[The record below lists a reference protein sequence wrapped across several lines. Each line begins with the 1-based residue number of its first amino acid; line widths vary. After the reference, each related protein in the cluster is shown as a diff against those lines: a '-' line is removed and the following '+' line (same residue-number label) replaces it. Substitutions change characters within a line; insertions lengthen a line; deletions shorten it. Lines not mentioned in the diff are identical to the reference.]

1 MTLTASGVIF
11 GGTVSGATGNR
22 NLTVVGTT
30 AINGGSVNTGNANQ
44 SYSAAVTL
52 GADTTLTASGVT
64 FGGAVS
70 GMTGNRSLTVVG
82 TTAINGGSVNTGT
95 ANQSYSSTVSMTGNT
110 TLTAGTVTLND
121 AVSGSG
127 ALSVV
132 GATIINGRTVNTT
145 GVQSYSGAVTLGN
158 DTVLSTGGT
167 AGVNLASA
175 VDSASN
181 AAAFALTVNSAG
193 GTTFGG
199 ALGATYP
206 LRAVTTDASGTLAIN
221 GGSVKT
227 TGPQTYNEPVR
238 IGANTRLQGVNVAF
252 MSSVDDVVGGT
263 YGLTI
268 NDSGTTVLGGIV
280 GGMTP
285 LSELTTNAGGTTQ
298 INGGAITT
306 SGIQSYADAITL
318 GGSTTLRAST
328 VNFVSMAGALA
339 ATHLNLL
346 TQVAESLGNV
356 SVTGDLHV
364 TTGMGGVTGGVSQVA
379 GSALNVTGASTFT
392 ADTKAKQVAS
402 LSSATNSFGGLVT
415 LDQSNNGSWANVTVA
430 TQSALAVG
438 PLQSAGAVN
447 LQANGA
453 ITTSSISSSGD
464 VTVSSNGS
472 PVTMGATLSS
482 GNVSIA
488 TLGGNVTQTGPLNI
502 TGTTDINAQSANG
515 LVTGNISL
523 PNPSNTFAGALSLV
537 GYSTTV
543 ATSSDLVLGTVQN
556 TGSMSLTS
564 GGSINVGSAFITQGD
579 LTLQSQNSLQLG
591 SAQVGGNVNLTSNAG
606 NITLGT
612 STITG
617 NLSAQTS
624 GGDIVQ
630 TGGALNVSGTSTFNA
645 GAGQV
650 DVNNPLNQFG
660 ASVTL
665 TAADAQLSAS
675 SDVTLAASSV
685 AGSLTV
691 QSTAG
696 AIKQSGVLK
705 VSGPASFVA
714 PNGAVTLDNVA
725 NTFTQ
730 TLALNSK
737 NATVV
742 SAQGINLTN
751 SNVQGN
757 LAITA
762 AQGNITQSGPLT
774 VTGTS
779 SLSAPAGNIALANA
793 DNSFAKAVT
802 VQSSGSL
809 SLTSSGPL
817 TLGTATVGGISD
829 ITSTG
834 KLNLG
839 TGTFSGKLK
848 ATSGGFDIVQSGPIK
863 FGSDANF
870 DAGSAKIDL
879 FEPKNSWMGSL
890 LFKGGIVMINHPI
903 LINAISAGILN
914 VSTQATIQT
923 AQTTRTAAAS
933 ASMSKSESNQASN
946 APTSAVSVSG
956 GSAISI
962 SVERPAAANQSG
974 LITVALAS
982 DVAAPG
988 RSFSFTLEASAV
1000 SNATVA
1006 NEVSVMQMDG
1016 KPLPDWIRYEST
1028 TRTFTANLVPAGAF
1042 PLQIRLSVGGAESVV
1057 VIQEQPPSIGN

>member
-1 MTLTASGVIF
+1 
-11 GGTVSGATGNR
+11 
-22 NLTVVGTT
+22 
-30 AINGGSVNTGNANQ
+30 
-44 SYSAAVTL
+44 
-52 GADTTLTASGVT
+52 
-64 FGGAVS
+64 
-70 GMTGNRSLTVVG
+70 
-82 TTAINGGSVNTGT
+82 
-95 ANQSYSSTVSMTGNT
+95 
-110 TLTAGTVTLND
+110 
-121 AVSGSG
+121 
-127 ALSVV
+127 
-132 GATIINGRTVNTT
+132 
-145 GVQSYSGAVTLGN
+145 
-158 DTVLSTGGT
+158 
-167 AGVNLASA
+167 
-175 VDSASN
+175 
-181 AAAFALTVNSAG
+181 
-193 GTTFGG
+193 
-199 ALGATYP
+199 
-206 LRAVTTDASGTLAIN
+206 
-221 GGSVKT
+221 
-227 TGPQTYNEPVR
+227 
-238 IGANTRLQGVNVAF
+238 
-252 MSSVDDVVGGT
+252 
-263 YGLTI
+263 
-268 NDSGTTVLGGIV
+268 
-280 GGMTP
+280 
-285 LSELTTNAGGTTQ
+285 
-298 INGGAITT
+298 
-306 SGIQSYADAITL
+306 
-318 GGSTTLRAST
+318 
-328 VNFVSMAGALA
+328 
-339 ATHLNLL
+339 
-346 TQVAESLGNV
+346 
-356 SVTGDLHV
+356 
-364 TTGMGGVTGGVSQVA
+364 
-379 GSALNVTGASTFT
+379 
-392 ADTKAKQVAS
+392 
-402 LSSATNSFGGLVT
+402 
-415 LDQSNNGSWANVTVA
+415 
-430 TQSALAVG
+430 
-438 PLQSAGAVN
+438 
-447 LQANGA
+447 
-453 ITTSSISSSGD
+453 
-464 VTVSSNGS
+464 
-472 PVTMGATLSS
+472 MGATLSS

-650 DVNNPLNQFG
+650 AVNNPLNQFG

-665 TAADAQLSAS
+665 TAAGAQLSAS

-696 AIKQSGVLK
+696 AIKQSGALM

-793 DNSFAKAVT
+793 DNSFANAVT

-903 LINAISAGILN
+903 LINAISAGTLN

-923 AQTTRTAAAS
+923 AQTSRTAAAS